1 MSDAPG
7 AADRLTPVPCALCRG
22 TETTLVCEKFG
33 LPIAR
38 CTTCGLVRATPR
50 CAPERIA
57 ARYSAEYFWGEYLP
71 SLGVVNGQVDERFID
86 ERYAP
91 WVQLGA
97 SAGGPAGRLLEI
109 GSGAGLFAKAFAR
122 AGWTVTGVEINPEGA
137 QFARERLGV
146 DVRSQYAEDLD
157 VAPGTM
163 DVVAMMD
170 VIEHVPE
177 PRHLLAT
184 AYRLLRTGGRLIV
197 YTPNHRGAVV
207 VLAKVLHAI
216 GAGVAVREIFGGNHV
231 CFFDDRSLPAALE
244 REGFS
249 VNAVRLFPYDPS
261 RPGGPVSPISLAA
274 VTAVEWLGWPFQR
287 TFRMLALATKVA

>member
-1 MSDAPG
+1 MTADEVQKAP
-7 AADRLTPVPCALCRG
+7 AACCPLCGSGEHEVMFDLRTVRGSLSVP
-22 TETTLVCEKFG
+22 G
-33 LPIAR
+33 LIAR
-38 CTTCGLVRATPR
+38 CRRCPMWFKILTERGRVAEAYADRYAETDGMDEYMTGAPARALFRRALREAGIAPEAASRPRLLDIGAGQGTLVEEAQALGYDATGVDRCEPLVRKAQ
-50 CAPERIA
+50 
-57 ARYSAEYFWGEYLP
+57 AR
-71 SLGVVNGQVDERFID
+71 
-86 ERYAP
+86 
-91 WVQLGA
+91 
-97 SAGGPAGRLLEI
+97 
-109 GSGAGLFAKAFAR
+109 GLH
-122 AGWTVTGVEINPEGA
+122 VECRP
-137 QFARERLGV
+137 
-146 DVRSQYAEDLD
+146 AEDLKT
-157 VAPGTM
+157 GERY
-163 DVVAMMD
+163 DVVTMMD
-170 VIEHVPE
+170 VLEHVPE

-207 VLAKVLHAI
+207 VLAKMLHAI

-249 VNAVRLFPYDPS
+249 VNAVRLFPYDPL